1 MTARSASPAPERLGA
16 VGRLDD
22 GRTCVRFERRLAFPV
37 EIAWRAITDRDLLA
51 SWFPGFA
58 FEPRRGGRYTI
69 HFGGDCEGP
78 ADVAGTVAEYDPPN
92 VLQCGT
98 IRWELEAAGTGCRLI
113 FSDVLQFQ
121 EGRSDADIANAVLG
135 GWHRYL
141 DLLEQSLEGTPDLDT
156 PEPDYSKLA
165 VPGASRPGSM
175 GSEKSSS

>member
-1 MTARSASPAPERLGA
+1 MTARSSSIAPERLGA
-16 VGRLDD
+16 VGGLED
-22 GRTCVRFERRLAFPV
+22 GRTFVRFERRLACTV
-37 EIAWRAITDRDLLA
+37 DGAWRAITDRDLLA

-69 HFGGDCEGP
+69 HFGGGCEGP
-78 ADVAGTVAEYDPPN
+78 ADVAGTVVEYDPPN

-98 IRWELEAAGTGCRLI
+98 IRWELGAAGAGCRLI

-121 EGRSDADIANAVLG
+121 DGRSDADIANAVLG

-156 PEPDYSKLA
+156 PEPDYSKLD
-165 VPGASRPGSM
+165 VPGRLGPGSM
-175 GSEKSSS
+175 RSEKSTS